1 MFGCDLLFHPSPKV
15 EGYSST
21 NRWQPRWRMK
31 KPHEGIWGSAWVWAP
46 LEHLESNLS
55 QTVSPHD
62 LLLIQIPSLHQLQR
76 VPHRKAWNH
85 LYFFPFWHTPYLIPQ
100 PILIALPSKYSQD
113 LDPLLRVCHW
123 RLVHA
128 LSDHCFSYCAY
139 IWLSSLL
146 TSGYCSNVTF
156 SAKPS
161 LTREIPCFLQH
172 SLSCFLNF
180 HPLMYYM
187 ISLFIVC
194 FSTWI

>member
-1 MFGCDLLFHPSPKV
+1 MFGCDLLFRPSPKV

-46 LEHLESNLS
+46 LEHLDSNLS

-139 IWLSSLL
+139 IWLSSLP
-146 TSGYCSNVTF
+146 TSNI
-156 SAKPS
+156 AQM
-161 LTREIPCFLQH
+161 LH
-172 SLSCFLNF
+172 SQ
-180 HPLMYYM
+180 
-187 ISLFIVC
+187 
-194 FSTWI
+194 